1 MAKTVNY
8 TPEQVA
14 RLQEVYNPS
23 ASEVERKQMV
33 RALAAEFD
41 KKENSVIAK
50 LSNMKIYVAKPTAV
64 SKVTGEET
72 AKKDEIAGNLVNLV
86 ESVVPELFE
95 GEKKIAHLNVETM
108 AKSNKTDIAGM
119 LRAFET
125 VAKVAYPE
133 LFEVEM
139 DETVETDPSAEIVGD
154 AIQEGDTIETV
165 S

>member
-23 ASEVERKQMV
+23 ASEVERKAMV
-33 RALAAEFD
+33 ASLAAEFD

-95 GEKKIAHLNVETM
+95 GEKKIARLNVETM

-133 LFEVEM
+133 LFEVET
-139 DETVETDPSAEIVGD
+139 DETVETDPSAEIVAD
-154 AIQEGDTIETV
+154 ENA